1 MEISYAS
8 SSSRNL
14 SRYSTSTS
22 SSYSNMPNRPVRII
36 QLQHPTTTSLSSSS
50 SSSSW
55 SVLSRWRSK
64 VKAMSFTDWTDVL
77 VPCSRW
83 IRTYRWRD
91 YLQIDLAAGLTV
103 GVMLVPQVHFGS
115 NFRCVLCMVAEK
127 MWESEGNEVFLFVPR
142 KCKGKKIG

>member
-22 SSYSNMPNRPVRII
+22 SSSNMPNRPVRII

-50 SSSSW
+50 SSSSSWW

-64 VKAMSFTDWTDVL
+64 VNAMSFTDWTDVL

-103 GVMLVPQVHFGS
+103 GVMLVPQAMSYARLAGLEPIYG
-115 NFRCVLCMVAEK
+115 LCLD
-127 MWESEGNEVFLFVPR
+127 GLFVSSVTL
-142 KCKGKKIG
+142 

>member
-22 SSYSNMPNRPVRII
+22 SSSSNMPNRPVRII
-36 QLQHPTTTSLSSSS
+36 QLQHPTTTSLSSSSSS

-103 GVMLVPQVHFGS
+103 GVMLVPQAMSYARLAGLEPIYG
-115 NFRCVLCMVAEK
+115 LCLD
-127 MWESEGNEVFLFVPR
+127 GLFVSSVTL
-142 KCKGKKIG
+142 

>member
-22 SSYSNMPNRPVRII
+22 SSSSNMPNRPVRII

-103 GVMLVPQVHFGS
+103 GVMLVPQAMSYARLAGLEPIYG
-115 NFRCVLCMVAEK
+115 LCLD
-127 MWESEGNEVFLFVPR
+127 GLFVSSVTL
-142 KCKGKKIG
+142 

>member
-22 SSYSNMPNRPVRII
+22 SSSNMPNRPVRII